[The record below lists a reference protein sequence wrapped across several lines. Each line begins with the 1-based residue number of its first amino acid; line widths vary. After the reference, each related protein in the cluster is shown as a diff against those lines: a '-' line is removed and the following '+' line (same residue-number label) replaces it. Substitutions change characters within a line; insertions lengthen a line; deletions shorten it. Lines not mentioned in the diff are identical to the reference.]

1 MLNAIIQL
9 ALRRRA
15 LVLCLAMAAIITGL
29 MAIQELPIDVLP
41 DLTRPRVTII
51 TECPGMAPEEV
62 ERQVTVPLE
71 STVSGAAGIIA
82 VRSKSDVGLS
92 VINVEFDWGT
102 DIYRSRQVV
111 TERIS
116 LAEFD
121 LPQGVQ
127 PRLGP
132 LSSLLGQ
139 IMLIG
144 MWSDTNST
152 EPMEIRTLADWV
164 VKKRLQ
170 QIHGISEVITI
181 GGGRKQYHVLVDL
194 HELHKYE
201 VTLTDIQ
208 TALESSNLNVNGGY
222 VDRNSQ
228 EFLVRGIGRVDSV
241 EQLNQIVVRADSKR
255 AVLLENV
262 AKIEP
267 VAQAKRGDA
276 SINGRPGVV
285 LTILKQPLADTRRLS
300 DDVVAALEELRPSL
314 PQDIK
319 LEVTYQQREFI
330 DHSIGNVIDA
340 LRDGSILVVVILFL
354 FLFNARTTFITLTA
368 IPVSIVITALVF
380 RYFNLSINVM
390 TLGGI
395 AIALGE
401 LVDDA
406 IVDVENIYRRLRE
419 NAKLEHPRPRIKV
432 VFEASLEVRNAI
444 IISTLLVIL
453 VFAPLFALSGISGRM
468 FIPLGISYIVSI
480 IASTLVS
487 LTLTPVLSYYLLNPK
502 RMAKTKS
509 GDSPVVRLLKQLFTP
524 LIVLSM
530 KRVPFSLMFLSTFIA
545 VGVSGL
551 LAYRMGQEWIPKFD
565 EGSAQLN
572 LFAAPGTSLET
583 SLEISGSANR
593 QLRQFLHSKENPD
606 GFIRYFTARSGRAEN
621 DEHVMGVNT
630 TEYTISMVE
639 DHGKTR
645 SEIIEILETAANLI
659 PEVEN
664 ETDQPIRHLI
674 SHLISGSTA
683 EIAIKL
689 FGDDLDTLV
698 RKGSEIRDAISTV
711 PGIKPPKLEQQQII
725 PQLII
730 KIDYEKLAAYK
741 LTAAQVF
748 DLVETAMLGK
758 VVSQLIEGERRF
770 EIVMRFPDEYR
781 ENFESLERI
790 PIELPDGGVI
800 PLSSVADI
808 DEYGGPNT
816 INREDAR
823 RRIIVRVFTE
833 DTDLATAVAA
843 IREKINETIEL
854 PEGYFINYGGQ
865 FEAQQTATRQIL
877 ILSAASLVV
886 VFVLLYSAFSSFNI
900 ALQILIA
907 LPIAFIGG
915 VMALVLTDQVFTTA
929 AMVGFISL
937 GGIAARNGLLLVSTY
952 LTAETQIDSGTQEE
966 ATSSPSTPAAV
977 SAITSDT
984 ILQGSLNRLTPVLM
998 TTLTTGI
1005 GLLPLIVAG
1014 NLPGR
1019 EILYPVATVIVGGLI
1034 TSTACEFLIRPGL
1047 FFFFGPTQT
1056 SSETL
1061 DAFDN

>member
-1 MLNAIIQL
+1 
-9 ALRRRA
+9 
-15 LVLCLAMAAIITGL
+15 
-29 MAIQELPIDVLP
+29 
-41 DLTRPRVTII
+41 
-51 TECPGMAPEEV
+51 
-62 ERQVTVPLE
+62 
-71 STVSGAAGIIA
+71 
-82 VRSKSDVGLS
+82 
-92 VINVEFDWGT
+92 
-102 DIYRSRQVV
+102 
-111 TERIS
+111 
-116 LAEFD
+116 
-121 LPQGVQ
+121 
-127 PRLGP
+127 
-132 LSSLLGQ
+132 
-139 IMLIG
+139 
-144 MWSDTNST
+144 
-152 EPMEIRTLADWV
+152 
-164 VKKRLQ
+164 
-170 QIHGISEVITI
+170 
-181 GGGRKQYHVLVDL
+181 
-194 HELHKYE
+194 
-201 VTLTDIQ
+201 
-208 TALESSNLNVNGGY
+208 
-222 VDRNSQ
+222 
-228 EFLVRGIGRVDSV
+228 
-241 EQLNQIVVRADSKR
+241 
-255 AVLLENV
+255 
-262 AKIEP
+262 
-267 VAQAKRGDA
+267 
-276 SINGRPGVV
+276 
-285 LTILKQPLADTRRLS
+285 
-300 DDVVAALEELRPSL
+300 
-314 PQDIK
+314 
-319 LEVTYQQREFI
+319 
-330 DHSIGNVIDA
+330 
-340 LRDGSILVVVILFL
+340 
-354 FLFNARTTFITLTA
+354 
-368 IPVSIVITALVF
+368 
-380 RYFNLSINVM
+380 
-390 TLGGI
+390 
-395 AIALGE
+395 
-401 LVDDA
+401 
-406 IVDVENIYRRLRE
+406 
-419 NAKLEHPRPRIKV
+419 
-432 VFEASLEVRNAI
+432 
-444 IISTLLVIL
+444 
-453 VFAPLFALSGISGRM
+453 
-468 FIPLGISYIVSI
+468 
-480 IASTLVS
+480 
-487 LTLTPVLSYYLLNPK
+487 
-502 RMAKTKS
+502 
-509 GDSPVVRLLKQLFTP
+509 
-524 LIVLSM
+524 
-530 KRVPFSLMFLSTFIA
+530 
-545 VGVSGL
+545 
-551 LAYRMGQEWIPKFD
+551 MGQEWIPKFD

-770 EIVMRFPDEYR
+770 EIVMRFPNEYR

>member
-1 MLNAIIQL
+1 
-9 ALRRRA
+9 
-15 LVLCLAMAAIITGL
+15 MAAIISGL
-29 MAIQELPIDVLP
+29 MAIKKLPIDVLP

-62 ERQVTVPLE
+62 EQQVTIPLE
-71 STVSGAAGIIA
+71 STVSGAAGILA

-102 DIYRSRQVV
+102 DIYRSRQIV

-121 LPQGVQ
+121 LPRGVQ

-139 IMLIG
+139 IMLVG
-144 MWSDTNST
+144 MWSDTGST
-152 EPMEIRTLADWV
+152 EPMEIRTLADWI

-170 QIHGISEVITI
+170 QINGISEVITI
-181 GGGRKQYHVLVDL
+181 GGGRKQYHILVEL

-201 VTLTDIQ
+201 VTLADIQ

-222 VDRNSQ
+222 VDRSSK

-241 EQLNQIVVRADSKR
+241 EQLGQIVVRADTKR
-255 AVLLENV
+255 AVLLGNV
-262 AKIEP
+262 AKIKP
-267 VAQAKRGDA
+267 AAQAKRGDS
-276 SINGRPGVV
+276 SINGRPGIV
-285 LTILKQPLADTRRLS
+285 LTILKQPRTDTRRLTE
-300 DDVVAALEELRPSL
+300 DVIAALDELRPGL
-314 PQDIK
+314 PKDIK
-319 LEVTYQQREFI
+319 LEVTYQQRELI
-330 DHSIGNVIDA
+330 DHSVGNVVDA
-340 LRDGSILVVVILFL
+340 LRDGSILVVAILFL
-354 FLFNARTTFITLTA
+354 FLLSTRTTLITLTA

-406 IVDVENIYRRLRE
+406 IVDVENIYRRLHE
-419 NAKLEHPRPRIKV
+419 NANLKIPRPRIKV

-444 IISTLLVIL
+444 IISTLLIIL

-480 IASTLVS
+480 MASTLVS
-487 LTLTPVLSYYLLNPK
+487 LTLTPVLSYYLLNTK
-502 RMAKTKS
+502 RLAKTKA
-509 GDSPVVRLLKQLFTP
+509 GDSPVVQLLKTILTP
-524 LIVLSM
+524 LINLSM
-530 KRVPFSLMFLSTFIA
+530 KRVPFSLMLISTFIA
-545 VGVSGL
+545 VGISGL

-572 LFAAPGTSLET
+572 LFAAPGTSLKT
-583 SLEISGSANR
+583 SLEISENANR
-593 QLRQFLHSKENPD
+593 QLKQFLQSEENPN
-606 GFIRYFTARSGRAEN
+606 GFIRYFTARTGRAEN

-630 TEYTISMVE
+630 TEYTISLVE

-645 SEIIEILETAANLI
+645 DEIIELLENAANLL

-725 PQLII
+725 PQLRI
-730 KIDYEKLAAYK
+730 KINYEQLATYK
-741 LTAAQVF
+741 LNASQVF

-758 VVSQLIEGERRF
+758 VVSQIVEGERKF
-770 EIVMRFPDEYR
+770 EIVIRFSDEYR
-781 ENFESLERI
+781 ENFESLQRI

-808 DEYGGPNT
+808 YEYGGPNT

-823 RRIIVRVFTE
+823 RRIVIRVFTE
-833 DTDLATAVAA
+833 DADLATAVAA
-843 IREKINETIEL
+843 IQTKINETIEL
-854 PEGYFINYGGQ
+854 PEGYFISYGGQ
-865 FEAQQTATRQIL
+865 FEAQQAATQQIL
-877 ILSAASLVV
+877 ILSAASLLI
-886 VFVLLYSAFSSFNI
+886 VFVSLYSTFSSFNI

-915 VMALVLTDQVFTTA
+915 VIALVVTDQLFTTA

-952 LTAETQIDSGTQEE
+952 LAATPTDLSTQERD
-966 ATSSPSTPAAV
+966 SSPAA
-977 SAITSDT
+977 SEPKITSET

-1019 EILYPVATVIVGGLI
+1019 EILYPVATVMVGGLI

-1047 FFFFGPTQT
+1047 FFFFGPTKTCPEKVDKFQ
-1056 SSETL
+1056 
-1061 DAFDN
+1061 